1 VKAFKAATLTEL
13 HSGLCDQLVLSP
25 AEKLDMVTSVD
36 VQLHNVIAQAARMD
50 WDFDLKD
57 MWLTKQRWS
66 MMCRQYLDPVAL
78 IEWLNRSAQLIGP
91 GGRGIS
97 MLRTNTVKPRG
108 GTRHGNKET
117 RRWGSCML
125 AVSYKAMPKQQITL
139 YSRTSYLGYLGAMDL
154 SVAWMCGRY
163 LAEVMQQNV
172 EDWQFVWMNEATQ
185 YHHFKSLAFLLNHK
199 DKAKK
204 KMYRRLLMR
213 LDDELEAEDKELI
226 NSAPALM
233 YSRRWLQKVIREDA
247 EGRTL
252 GDINYNTYRRIVRR
266 FHTEVMGFEYAE
278 KFAGWNYYKQG
289 PQAGEPREFYKAY
302 EPLPSWPVQELDFTP
317 LGLPSLDRLGVVD
330 YDTRGALEMEDD
342 DDEE

>member
-1 VKAFKAATLTEL
+1 MKAFRAATLTEL
-13 HSGLCDQLVLSP
+13 HSGLCDFLVLSP
-25 AEKLDMVTSVD
+25 AENLDMVTSVD
-36 VQLHNVIAQAARMD
+36 VQKHNVIAEAARMD
-50 WDFDLKD
+50 WAFDLKD

-97 MLRTNTVKPRG
+97 MMRTNVVKPRG
-108 GTRHGNKET
+108 GKDRFGNKES

-125 AVSYKAMPKQQITL
+125 AISYKAMPAQQITL

-163 LAEVMQQNV
+163 LAEIMQQNI
-172 EDWQFVWMNEATQ
+172 EDWRFVWMNEAIQ
-185 YHHFKSLAFLLNHK
+185 YHHFKSLAFLLNHQ
-199 DKAKK
+199 DKKKK
-204 KMYRRLLMR
+204 KMYRNLLMKP
-213 LDDELEAEDKELI
+213 DDELLAEDKELI
-226 NSAPALM
+226 QSAPALT

-266 FHTEVMGFEYAE
+266 FHTEVMGYEYAE
-278 KFAGWNYYKQG
+278 KFAGWSHWKQG
-289 PQAGEPREFYKAY
+289 PNVGEQREFFKAY
-302 EPLPSWPVQELDFTP
+302 EPLPKVPAYDLDFTP
-317 LGLPSLDRLGVVD
+317 LGLPSLERLGTVD
-330 YDTRGALEMEDD
+330 YDTSAASKMEDD
-342 DDEE
+342 DDE

>member
-1 VKAFKAATLTEL
+1 VKAFQAATLTEL

-25 AEKLDMVTSVD
+25 AENLDMVTSVD
-36 VQLHNVIAQAARMD
+36 VQIHNVIAQAARMD
-50 WDFDLKD
+50 WQFDLKD

-78 IEWLNRSAQLIGP
+78 IEWINRSAQLIGP

-97 MLRTNTVKPRG
+97 MLRTNVVRPRG
-108 GTRHGNKET
+108 GRKHGNKES

-125 AVSYKAMPKQQITL
+125 AISYKAMPKQQITL
-139 YSRTSYLGYLGAMDL
+139 YSRTSYLGYLGAMDIT
-154 SVAWMCGRY
+154 VAWMCGRY
-163 LAEVMQQNV
+163 LAEVMQQPV
-172 EDWQFVWMNEATQ
+172 EDYQFVWMNEAIQ
-185 YHHFKSLAFLLNHK
+185 YHHFKSLAYLLNHP
-199 DKAKK
+199 DKMKK
-204 KMYRRLLMR
+204 KMYRKMLMR

-226 NSAPALM
+226 QGAPALS

-266 FHTEVMGFEYAE
+266 FHTEVMGFDYAE

-289 PQAGEPREFYKAY
+289 PQAGEQREFFKAY
-302 EPLPSWPVQELDFTP
+302 EPLPSVPAHNLDFTP
-317 LGLPSLDRLGVVD
+317 LGLPSLDRIGVMD
-330 YDTRGALEMEDD
+330 YDTSAALEEDEDD
-342 DDEE
+342 DE